1 MQHIGLFS
9 FILLLLGLTFTAI
22 KLPGGLG
29 KTFSQRVAGNR
40 AAEALYSLLF
50 IVALPLLYVFFA
62 LWFVPTYSLP
72 GIFLVFAAV
81 SVLFQVVCTWVPERG
96 GTMTIIHRILTGISG
111 VALLPMMAIIASTQT
126 IPTGLRCVAGTA
138 FAAMLVFLSIALVKQ
153 KGFRY
158 ALLLQIGYYALFFG
172 VVLSITYS

>member
-1 MQHIGLFS
+1 MQHIGLLS
-9 FILLLLGLTFTAI
+9 FTLLLMGLAFTAI

-40 AAEALYSLLF
+40 AAEVSYSLLF

-72 GIFLVFAAV
+72 SIFRVFAAV
-81 SVLFQVVCTWVPERG
+81 SVVFQVVCTWVPERG

-111 VALLPMMAIIASTQT
+111 VALLPMVVIIANTQA
-126 IPTGLRCVAGTA
+126 IPTGLRYVAGVA
-138 FAAMLVFLSIALVKQ
+138 FAAMLVLLGIALVKQ

-172 VVLSITYS
+172 VVLSITYT